1 MGRERLIKS
10 VGAHSL
16 TWKPTE
22 EGAVDRVTAI
32 GFAAH
37 RNEMGETMLRVN
49 ALDGSALKKAIF
61 LVTRQLV
68 HRTHLGRDFAR
79 KLAIA
84 ALHELLRPQCIYCN
98 GRGQQFQKS
107 SVVRVCHYCQGTGLH
122 RYSDTERE
130 LLIGGAGKYNECAYE
145 KALSF
150 ARDSLRTIVIN
161 ADRRL
166 ID

>member
-16 TWKPTE
+16 TWKSTE

-49 ALDGSALKKAIF
+49 ALDADAMNKAI
-61 LVTRQLV
+61 LLITRKIV
-68 HRTHLGRDFAR
+68 HRLHLGRDYAR
-79 KLAIA
+79 KIAIA
-84 ALHELLRPQCIYCN
+84 ALHEILRPQCPYCG
-98 GRGQQFQKS
+98 GRGAHYQKGHA
-107 SVVRVCHYCQGTGLH
+107 VRVCLYCQGHALH
-122 RYSDTERE
+122 RYTDTDRAM
-130 LLIGGAGKYNECAYE
+130 LIGGNYSERAYE
-145 KALSF
+145 DALSF

>member
-16 TWKPTE
+16 TWKSTE

-49 ALDGSALKKAIF
+49 ALDGSALNKAIF
-61 LVTRQLV
+61 LITRYLV
-68 HRTHLGRDFAR
+68 QRRHWTREFAR
-79 KLAIA
+79 KSAIA
-84 ALHELLRPQCIYCN
+84 ILHEVLRTQCIYCG
-98 GRGQQFQKS
+98 GRGNHFQKGS
-107 SVVRVCHYCQGTGLH
+107 PVHVCLYCQGTGLH
-122 RYSDTERE
+122 RYSDADRVI
-130 LLIGGAGKYNECAYE
+130 LSGSNYNEKKYE
-145 KALSF
+145 EALSF